1 MVEIICNK
9 CKKKVSKENRVRYT
23 GAFGHRKICR
33 KCLNKISRE
42 NGRKKSEALKLYRS
56 FWS

>member
-1 MVEIICNK
+1 MVEITCNT
-9 CKKKVSKENRVRYT
+9 CKKTIVKKELVRYT
-23 GAFGHRKICR
+23 GVGGYRKMCKTCR
-33 KCLNKISRE
+33 NKKSKE